1 MRRIYIIATLCICL
15 VTSIGATEPA
25 TAVSKTL
32 VLNPPKAAQG
42 VIDLDNCFLM
52 AVRHSES
59 LQMKDEL
66 INQAAAK
73 FKQALGT
80 ALPQITFKAN
90 ELIQDVPASDVAANP
105 GGISTTFLRRSTP
118 YTQLNL
124 TQPIFSGFK
133 EFRAIAAGRA
143 MQSRTKH
150 EKMRAAQL
158 LYQDVAQSFYAV
170 IQLQNDMG
178 ILQRQRGTLAR
189 RVNELRER
197 VTVGRSR
204 ASEITSAEAQLANTD
219 ASLAETR
226 GTVAVAWEM
235 LEFLTGLE
243 PSSSLHDPFSTQRG
257 ESIDHFLSKSDVRE
271 DVLAAQD
278 AITEASNTV
287 GVAKSGHYPN
297 VALSANYY
305 PYRVGF
311 YNQIKW
317 DTTFTLSLPI
327 FTGGTVTAQVKE
339 AESKLKASTLNEQ
352 LSRRQSEKDIRSAYS
367 TWKSGLDQAA
377 AYARASAKNRA
388 NFEAQRAD
396 YQNNLVPNLEV
407 MQALANWQDSE
418 RRANQLKFQS
428 RLNYVQLLV
437 AAGMIPTL
445 GEE

>member
-1 MRRIYIIATLCICL
+1 
-15 VTSIGATEPA
+15 
-25 TAVSKTL
+25 
-32 VLNPPKAAQG
+32 
-42 VIDLDNCFLM
+42 M

-59 LQMKDEL
+59 LQMKDEA

-80 ALPQITFKAN
+80 ALPQITFKAS
-90 ELIQDVPASDVAANP
+90 EQIQDVPTSDVAANP
-105 GGISTTFLRRSTP
+105 GSISSTFLRRSVP

-124 TQPIFSGFK
+124 TQPIFTGFK
-133 EFRAIAAGRA
+133 EFRAIAVGRA

-150 EKMRAAQL
+150 EKARAAQL

-170 IQLQNDMG
+170 IQLQNDVG
-178 ILQRQRGTLAR
+178 ILQRQRGTLLSRIA
-189 RVNELRER
+189 ELRER
-197 VTVGRSR
+197 VALGRSR
-204 ASEITSAEAQLANTD
+204 ASEVASAEAQLANTE
-219 ASLAETR
+219 ALLAETR

-243 PSSSLHDPFSTQRG
+243 PGKNLRDPFGAQRA

-297 VALSANYY
+297 VSLSANYF

-311 YNQIKW
+311 YDQIKW

-327 FTGGTVTAQVKE
+327 FTGGTVTGQIKE
-339 AESKLKASTLNEQ
+339 AQSKLKASALNEQ
-352 LSRRQSEKDIRSAYS
+352 LLRRQSEKDIRSAYA
-367 TWKSGLDQAA
+367 TWKSGQEQAA
-377 AYARASAKNRA
+377 AYARAAQKNRA
-388 NFEAQRAD
+388 NFEAQRSD

-418 RRANQLKFQS
+418 RRANQLKFQA

-445 GEE
+445 E